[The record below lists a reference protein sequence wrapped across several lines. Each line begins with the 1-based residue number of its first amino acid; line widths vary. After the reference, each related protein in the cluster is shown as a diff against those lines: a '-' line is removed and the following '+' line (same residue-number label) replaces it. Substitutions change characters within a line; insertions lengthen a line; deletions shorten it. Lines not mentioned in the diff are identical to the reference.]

1 MRTLSPQDFDAALTC
16 IREIHNL
23 DSLASFESFAERIT
37 VLLHRVVQADL
48 IGCLET
54 SPDPAATAYYF
65 NPPGVASEQT
75 HRVWEHVGH
84 EHAVLANH
92 LRTGDTRFYK
102 ISDFLSQQA
111 YRRSALYQELYR
123 RMDVEDVMAT
133 FFPLEHSCQVSVALH
148 RDRRSFSERDRLLLN
163 LLQPHIVQAWK
174 NARLL
179 KQLLGELTAV
189 QTSLEALDIGVIAL
203 DPSGRIRTM
212 NGKAR
217 SYLQTYFPDR
227 NVTREVPHAIAEWL
241 RLQNQGGAGRL
252 PSPPKPLQIRT
263 AHGQLLITNVP
274 RQEGTVLIATQ
285 ESRAP
290 ETTALCG
297 LGLTRREA
305 EIVVWVSQGKTNA
318 AIAGILG
325 ISWRTVQ
332 KHLEHVFRKLEVD
345 SRTAIA
351 TIAWEN
357 IRAQMPARSSL
368 RGSER

>member
-1 MRTLSPQDFDAALTC
+1 MRTLSPLDFDAALTC
-16 IREIHNL
+16 IREIHKL
-23 DSLASFESFAERIT
+23 DSLAGFDSFAERIT
-37 VLLHRVVQADL
+37 TLLHRVVRADL

-84 EHAVLANH
+84 EHAVLENY

-102 ISDFLSQQA
+102 ISDFVSQQA
-111 YRRSALYQELYR
+111 YRRSALYKELYR
-123 RMDVEDVMAT
+123 GMDVEDVMAT
-133 FFPLEHSCQVSVALH
+133 FFPLEQSCQVSVALH

-163 LLQPHIVQAWK
+163 LIQPHIVQAWK
-174 NARLL
+174 NAKLV
-179 KQLLGELTAV
+179 KQLLSELTAV

-203 DPSGRIRTM
+203 DAAGRIRTM
-212 NGKAR
+212 NSQAK
-217 SYLQTYFPDR
+217 SYLQTYFPGR
-227 NVTREVPHAIAEWL
+227 TVTREVPHAIAEWL
-241 RLQNQGGAGRL
+241 RLHNQGGAGRL

-274 RQEGTVLIATQ
+274 RREGTVLIATQ

-290 ETTALCG
+290 DTTALCA
-297 LGLTRREA
+297 LGLTSREA
-305 EIVVWVSQGKTNA
+305 EIVIWVSQGKTNVE
-318 AIAGILG
+318 IASILG

-351 TIAWEN
+351 TIAWESM
-357 IRAQMPARSSL
+357 RVQML
-368 RGSER
+368 RKESVAGQ